1 MKLRI
6 IAPQSIQPCTI
17 DLPPSKSIANRVLI
31 LSALNGVEPG
41 RVLHQPLSDLCDD
54 IRVVAEML
62 QHESAI
68 VDVCAAGTAMR
79 FGTAYLAVCKG
90 THTITG
96 TQRLQ
101 ERPIGILVD
110 ALRTL
115 GATIEYTGKEGF
127 PPLRITGNQ
136 SLRGGCL
143 TMNGGVSSQFISALL
158 MIAPT
163 MQDGLTLK
171 LEGQLVSTP

>member
-6 IAPQSIQPCTI
+6 TAPQTLKQCTI
-17 DLPPSKSIANRVLI
+17 ELPPSKSIANRVLI
-31 LSALNGVEPG
+31 LSALNGVEPT
-41 RVLHQPLSDLCDD
+41 RVLRQPLTDLCDD

-62 QHESAI
+62 QRDDDI
-68 VDVCAAGTAMR
+68 VNVCAAGTAMR
-79 FGTAYLAVCKG
+79 FGTAYLAVTDG
-90 THTITG
+90 IRTITG

-115 GATIEYTGKEGF
+115 GATIEYIGKEGF

-136 SLRGGCL
+136 ELQVC
-143 TMNGGVSSQFISALL
+143 
-158 MIAPT
+158 
-163 MQDGLTLK
+163 
-171 LEGQLVSTP
+171 